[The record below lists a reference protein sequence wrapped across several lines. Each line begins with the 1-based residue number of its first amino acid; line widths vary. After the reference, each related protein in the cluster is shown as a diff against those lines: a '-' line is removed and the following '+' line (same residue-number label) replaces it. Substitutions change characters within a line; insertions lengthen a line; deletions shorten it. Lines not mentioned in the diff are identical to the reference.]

1 MRIFAMHE
9 MKIIHAF
16 VKAFFVEFNLQWANL
31 FWACMLDSTAFF
43 H

>member
-16 VKAFFVEFNLQWANL
+16 VKAFFVEFNLQ
-31 FWACMLDSTAFF
+31 
-43 H
+43 